1 MRVIVPVVSPEHV
14 CIRYRVSAYAEMLAS
29 AGYHLDYRLI
39 PAGLWGRL
47 RLARQC
53 AGADAVWVQRW
64 LPSLPVARLLRR
76 CARRLIFDFD
86 DAIWQRDSYHRR
98 GPYSRR
104 NLARFRRMV
113 QLADLVLA
121 GNDYLADHAR
131 RYAAAAATVHRLP
144 TVVDPARYRV
154 ATHDRPNTG
163 PIRLVW
169 LGSASTLQG
178 LTQCRDLLEA
188 VGRAVPGTELTVIC
202 DVPLTLT
209 HLPARF
215 VPWSC
220 VAEQQVLPTC
230 DIGIAWLPDDAWSR
244 GKCGLKV
251 LQYMAAGLPVVANRV
266 GVQPEMV
273 RHEETGLL
281 ADSSAEWC
289 QAIARLG
296 ADAGLRRRLGWA
308 GRERVERE
316 YSVAYTG
323 RRLVELLQRI
333 NDCPSPAKTA

>member
-1 MRVIVPVVSPEHV
+1 VRVIVPVVSPEHV

-154 ATHDRPNTG
+154 ATHDRPQHRANPPG
-163 PIRLVW
+163 LAW
-169 LGSASTLQG
+169 LGQHA
-178 LTQCRDLLEA
+178 A
-188 VGRAVPGTELTVIC
+188 RANPVPGSARSGRPRRARHGTDGDLRC
-202 DVPLTLT
+202 AADADALAGTLCA
-209 HLPARF
+209 L
-215 VPWSC
+215 
-220 VAEQQVLPTC
+220 VLRGGAA
-230 DIGIAWLPDDAWSR
+230 GIAD
-244 GKCGLKV
+244 
-251 LQYMAAGLPVVANRV
+251 
-266 GVQPEMV
+266 V
-273 RHEETGLL
+273 RHRHRL
-281 ADSSAEWC
+281 A
-289 QAIARLG
+289 AR
-296 ADAGLRRRLGWA
+296 
-308 GRERVERE
+308 
-316 YSVAYTG
+316 
-323 RRLVELLQRI
+323 
-333 NDCPSPAKTA
+333 